1 MSTNFSRILIIIISL
16 GFFFDSC
23 VKDLNVLFD
32 FESEA
37 DFIISPGLNTFETFY
52 FPIKGVAT
60 NIGNFSGGIDTS
72 LIETIFSS
80 RASITAGIG
89 DFDWSRVQEVAVYAI
104 SIRNPQLREE
114 IFYQNQISFNEQNEL
129 RLFSS
134 SMNVKEIMK
143 DDFINL
149 EVAFRFR
156 NITPGEIRTRI
167 KMNFLANGAE

>member
-1 MSTNFSRILIIIISL
+1 MRMSLLHIVLVILTL
-16 GFFFDSC
+16 GVICDGC
-23 VKDLNVLFD
+23 VKELNVLFD
-32 FESEA
+32 FNSEA

-52 FPIKGVAT
+52 FPIKSVST
-60 NIGNFSGGIDTS
+60 NIGNFGSGIDTS
-72 LIETIFSS
+72 LIETIFPS
-80 RASITAGIG
+80 RATISAGIG
-89 DFDWSRVQEVAVYAI
+89 SFDWSRVQEVAVYAS
-104 SIRNPQLREE
+104 SIRNPLLREE

-134 SMNVKEIMK
+134 SKNVKDIMK
-143 DDFINL
+143 EDFVNL